1 MIYAATG
8 QGVLL
13 ISPAVDP
20 VKAIRADFKGEAPT
34 REEEQPRRIEL
45 SPGDF
50 VFVPA
55 WTEHQAVNESNNVDL
70 MWVVTRNGGEPL
82 QVDLEA
88 WGGDA
93 IER

>member
-1 MIYAATG
+1 MIYAAAG

-13 ISPAVDP
+13 ISPSVDP
-20 VKAIRADFKGEAPT
+20 VKAIRADIKGEAPT

-50 VFVPA
+50 AFVPA
-55 WTEHQAVNESNNVDL
+55 WTEHQAVNESNDVDVV
-70 MWVVTRNGGEPL
+70 WVVTRNGGEPL
-82 QVDLEA
+82 QVDLEG